1 MLVIA
6 STILGSIIGTPILM
20 ASSMIS
26 KLYSLITGNN
36 PIDVSRLS
44 FIREISTYIDTTNK
58 RVRSRWACNGTIHV
72 LCRHAT
78 VFSGFPPIV
87 FIHGTGSCSFNFV
100 EIMEKFP
107 KTYDVYCIDLP
118 GWGISEDP
126 PFDLAT
132 AEQSDVF
139 AYYGKTIV
147 SAMKEVYIAAD
158 PKYIFVGH
166 SFGSLILL
174 KSIHLGYIPRDIIH
188 KCVLTSLPGL
198 VPLTSK
204 YTCKYPYLWGI
215 FFRMGWLESIF
226 KQSWSPYLFRA
237 FLFRKSSELTTLQRM
252 YLFIPNGKG
261 YQFVSRQMK
270 FRGLLPPN
278 WINVCYNELLNVSY
292 TNKTE
297 LIGGKL
303 DSIVDIARMRQICNC
318 KLYELNGGHSLFSDK
333 SLHLKLIDIIDDF
346 KPDKPPKSKIA
357 RNN

>member
-6 STILGSIIGTPILM
+6 STVLGSIIGTPILIVT
-20 ASSMIS
+20 SMIS

-36 PIDVSRLS
+36 PIDVSRIS
-44 FIREISTYIDTTNK
+44 FIHEMSTYTDTTNK
-58 RVRSRWACNGTIHV
+58 RVRSRWVCNGKV
-72 LCRHAT
+72 HALYRPST

-87 FIHGTGSCSFNFV
+87 MIHGTGSCSFNFV

-107 KTYDVYCIDLP
+107 KTYDVFCIDLP

-132 AEQSDVF
+132 AEQGDVF

-147 SAMKEVYIAAD
+147 SAIKELYMAAD

-198 VPLTSK
+198 VPFTS
-204 YTCKYPYLWGI
+204 KYPYLWGT
-215 FFRMGWLESIF
+215 FFIMGWFESMF

-252 YLFIPNGKG
+252 YRFIPNGRG
-261 YQFVSRQMK
+261 YQFVSKQMT
-270 FRGLLPPN
+270 FRGVFPPI
-278 WINVCYNELLNVSY
+278 WTKLTYNELLNVAY
-292 TNKTE
+292 TNKIE

-303 DSIVDIARMRQICNC
+303 DTIVDIAPMRYVCNC
-318 KLYELNGGHSLFSDK
+318 KLYEINGPHCLFSDK

-346 KPDKPPKSKIA
+346 KPDPLKKCKTC
-357 RNN
+357 RK

>member
-6 STILGSIIGTPILM
+6 STILSSVIGTPILM
-20 ASSMIS
+20 ATSMIS

-36 PIDVSRLS
+36 PMDVSRVS
-44 FIREISTYIDTTNK
+44 FIREISSYIATNK
-58 RVRSRWACNGTIHV
+58 RVSSRWACNGKVHV

-107 KTYDVYCIDLP
+107 KTHDVYCIDLP

-126 PFDLAT
+126 PFNLAT
-132 AEQSDVF
+132 AEQSDIF

-147 SAMKEVYIAAD
+147 SAMEELYIAAD

-174 KSIHLGYIPRDIIH
+174 KSIHLGCIPRDIIH

-204 YTCKYPYLWGI
+204 YRFWGT
-215 FFRMGWLESIF
+215 FFIMGWLESIF
-226 KQSWSPYLFRA
+226 KQYWSPYLFRA
-237 FLFRKSSELTTLQRM
+237 FLFRKSSELKTLQTM
-252 YLFIPNGKG
+252 YKFIPNGKG
-261 YQFVSRQMK
+261 YQFVSRQMT
-270 FRGLLPPN
+270 FRGLLSPI
-278 WINVCYNELLNVSY
+278 WIKLCYNELLNVSY

-297 LIGGKL
+297 LIGGKS
-303 DSIVDIARMRQICNC
+303 DIIVDISPMRHISNC
-318 KLYELNGGHSLFSDK
+318 KLYELNGGHSLFSDQ

-346 KPDKPPKSKIA
+346 KPDPLKKCKTC
-357 RNN
+357 RK

>member
-6 STILGSIIGTPILM
+6 STILGSIVGAPILM
-20 ASSMIS
+20 ASAIIS
-26 KLYSLITGNN
+26 KLYSLITGKN
-36 PIDVSRLS
+36 PIDVSRIS

-58 RVRSRWACNGTIHV
+58 RVRSRWACNGTVHV
-72 LCRHAT
+72 LCRPAT

-87 FIHGTGSCSFNFV
+87 MIHGTGSCSFNFA

-132 AEQSDVF
+132 AEQFDVF

-147 SAMKEVYIAAD
+147 SAMNELYMASH

-198 VPLTSK
+198 VPLTNR
-204 YTCKYPYLWGI
+204 YPYLWGTFLI
-215 FFRMGWLESIF
+215 MGWFESMF

-237 FLFRKSSELTTLQRM
+237 FLFRKSSELTTLQTM
-252 YLFIPNGKG
+252 HTFIPNGKG
-261 YQFVSRQMK
+261 YQFVSRQMT
-270 FRGLLPPN
+270 FRGLLPPV
-278 WINVCYNELLNVSY
+278 WIKICYNELLNVSY

-297 LIGGKL
+297 LISGKF
-303 DSIVDIARMRQICNC
+303 DTIVDIDPMRHICNC
-318 KLYELNGGHSLFSDK
+318 KFYELNGSHCLFSDK
-333 SLHLKLIDIIDDF
+333 SLHLKLVDIIDDF
-346 KPDKPPKSKIA
+346 KPDPLKKCKTC
-357 RNN
+357 RK